1 MSSSLLSLSLS
12 LSLSR
17 PFPHSIAV
25 FTLSPWIAI
34 MIVPVLSLSFWKL
47 LFSFCLFSSVPKII
61 SLGFEGRK
69 SVSLQLWAALNCVL
83 WERI

>member
-1 MSSSLLSLSLS
+1 MSSSLLS